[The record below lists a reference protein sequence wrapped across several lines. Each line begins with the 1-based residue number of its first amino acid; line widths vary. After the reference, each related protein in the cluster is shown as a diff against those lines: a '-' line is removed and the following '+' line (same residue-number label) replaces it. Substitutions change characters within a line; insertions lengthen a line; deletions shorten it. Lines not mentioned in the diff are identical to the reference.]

1 MRDGALTP
9 AAVYAMGKDVNKA
22 CCAERCTAARKKCS
36 AIRIESVPAIR
47 VDRSALLCQRSA
59 AVRQPKLVGVRSV
72 SGLLLALLAS
82 ACSAGGGDP
91 RAHGSF
97 GGTGGPNGQGGGPNL
112 SGGNGPNLGNGD
124 EPTRV
129 PPNCGDGAL
138 TDDEACDDGNKIS
151 GDGCSETCLQV
162 ERGFSC
168 ASPGKAC
175 REIARCGDGV
185 VASSERCDDGN
196 TAPGDGCSERCRV
209 ELGKKCE
216 GSPSV
221 CTDAQCGN
229 GIVEGAESCDDGNA
243 VPFDGCSSLC
253 LREPNCAGQSCT
265 SDCGDGLVINEGCD
279 DGNTLD
285 GDGCSATCTI
295 ETGFTCEQEPQCEKI
310 NGQCVL
316 RVPAVFRDFGEAHPD
331 FGGGNE
337 CGVAEGAPIVPGIA
351 QAMLDAEGRPVLG
364 TAPASACIQSAQSF
378 GGWFRDADGSVRVVG
393 SVVLFEN
400 GEGGY
405 VNRFGQNGEKLVV
418 YVSGGME
425 QRVEGA
431 TSQATCAP
439 GCTTRTQ
446 SSLQC
451 ENVCRPDHD
460 AVDAEARQLTQR
472 EQELTQRQQQLTQ
485 AEAQP
490 NPDAAA
496 IATLEAQIATL
507 EQQILEL
514 EGDIETLTLAAEEC
528 DADCQTRFDSLVDAC
543 VADCKPCSGS
553 PTDWCTGGEAREFDG
568 TPVFF
573 PVDGVTGPTRDEAE
587 ARLPAQYGYP
597 GWPNETAY
605 FPNATPHNF
614 YFTSEV
620 QYWFRY
626 EATTNARLDFTGDD
640 DVWVFINGRLAVDL
654 GGIHVPMDGSVTIDA
669 TSAARFGL
677 MPGNVYKI
685 VVFQAE
691 RKRDGSSF
699 RLTLSGFEASP
710 SDCTAV
716 CGDNVLSFGE
726 ECDDGANDG
735 GYGECDMGCRLGAF
749 CGDGVVQPEEQC
761 DDGPGG
767 SAECAGCRRLKK
779 PA

>member
-1 MRDGALTP
+1 VVQL
-9 AAVYAMGKDVNKA
+9 
-22 CCAERCTAARKKCS
+22 
-36 AIRIESVPAIR
+36 
-47 VDRSALLCQRSA
+47 
-59 AVRQPKLVGVRSV
+59 KLIGVRSV
-72 SGLLLALLAS
+72 SGLLLALIAN
-82 ACSAGGGDP
+82 ACSAGGGGDP
-91 RAHGSF
+91 LGP
-97 GGTGGPNGQGGGPNL
+97 GNTGGSAGSSAQSGGPNL
-112 SGGNGPNLGNGD
+112 AGGNGPILGTGGS
-124 EPTRV
+124 TMQA
-129 PPNCGDGAL
+129 PPNCGNGEL
-138 TDDEACDDGNKIS
+138 TDDEACDDGNKSS

-185 VASSERCDDGN
+185 VASSERCDDAN
-196 TAPGDGCSERCRV
+196 ITPGDGCSERCKV

-221 CTDAQCGN
+221 CTEAVCGN
-229 GIVEGAESCDDGNA
+229 SIVEGAESCDDGNS

-253 LREPNCAGQSCT
+253 LREPNCQGQTCT

-279 DGNTLD
+279 DGNNLD
-285 GDGCSATCTI
+285 GDGCSATCTV
-295 ETGFTCEQEPQCEKI
+295 ENGFTCTQEPQCEKV

-316 RVPAVFRDFGEAHPD
+316 RVPAIFRDFAAAHPD

-337 CGVAEGAPIVPGIA
+337 CGIPEDGPLVPGIA

-364 TAPASACIQSAQSF
+364 TAPANACIQSAQSF
-378 GGWFRDADGSVRVVG
+378 GSWFRDGDGVVRVVG
-393 SVVLFEN
+393 DVVLFAN
-400 GEGGY
+400 GSGGY
-405 VNRFGQNGEKLVV
+405 VNRFGANGEKLVV
-418 YVSGGME
+418 YVSNGME
-425 QRVEGA
+425 QTVQGA

-460 AVDAEARQLTQR
+460 AVDTETRQRTQR
-472 EQELTQRQQQLTQ
+472 EQELAQRQQQLAQ
-485 AEAQP
+485 AEAQA

-507 EQQILEL
+507 EEQILEL
-514 EGDIETLTLAAEEC
+514 DAEAAATDC
-528 DADCQTRFDSLVDAC
+528 DTQCQTQFDGLVATC
-543 VADCKPCSGS
+543 VADCKPCSGN
-553 PTDWCTGGEAREFDG
+553 PTQWCTGGMAREFDG

-573 PVDGVTGPTRDEAE
+573 PVDAVMGPTRDEAA
-587 ARLPAQYGYP
+587 ARLPKQYGYP
-597 GWPNETAY
+597 GWPNETSF
-605 FPNATPHNF
+605 FPNAPLHNF

-626 EATTNARLDFTGDD
+626 EAGTNARLDFTGDD

-654 GGIHVPMDGSVTIDA
+654 GGIHVPADGTVTINAD
-669 TSAARFGL
+669 SAARFGL
-677 MPGNVYKI
+677 TPGNVYKI

-699 RLTLSGFEASP
+699 RLTLSGFEAAP

-716 CGDNVLSFGE
+716 CGDGILSFGE

-735 GYGECDMGCRLGAF
+735 GYNECDMGCKLGAF
-749 CGDGVVQPEEQC
+749 CGDNVTQAEEQC

-767 SAECAGCRRLKK
+767 SADCAGCRKLKP

>member
-1 MRDGALTP
+1 VAL
-9 AAVYAMGKDVNKA
+9 V
-22 CCAERCTAARKKCS
+22 
-36 AIRIESVPAIR
+36 
-47 VDRSALLCQRSA
+47 
-59 AVRQPKLVGVRSV
+59 VG
-72 SGLLLALLAS
+72 
-82 ACSAGGGDP
+82 ACSAGGGGDP
-91 RAHGSF
+91 PGNGNGGNAGS
-97 GGTGGPNGQGGGPNL
+97 NAQSGGPNL
-112 SGGNGPNLGNGD
+112 GGGKGPILGTGGS
-124 EPTRV
+124 TMQA
-129 PPNCGDGAL
+129 PPNCGNGEL
-138 TDDEACDDGNKIS
+138 TDDEACDDGNKVS
-151 GDGCSETCLQV
+151 GDGCSDTCLQV

-196 TAPGDGCSERCRV
+196 MLPGDGCSERCKI

-221 CTDAQCGN
+221 CSDAVCGN
-229 GIVEGAESCDDGNA
+229 SIVEGAESCDDGNS

-253 LREPNCAGQSCT
+253 LREPNCKEQSCT

-279 DGNTLD
+279 DGNNLD
-285 GDGCSATCTI
+285 GDGCSATCTV
-295 ETGFTCEQEPQCEKI
+295 ENGFTCKQEPQCEKV

-316 RVPAVFRDFGEAHPD
+316 RVPAIFRDFSASHPD

-337 CGVAEGAPIVPGIA
+337 CGLKEGDPIVPGIA
-351 QAMLDAEGRPVLG
+351 GPMLDAEGRPVLG

-378 GGWFRDADGSVRVVG
+378 GGWFRDGDGAVRVVG
-393 SVVLFEN
+393 SVMLFDN
-400 GEGGY
+400 GSGGY
-405 VNRFGQNGEKLVV
+405 VNRFGANGEKLVV
-418 YVSGGME
+418 YVSQGME
-425 QRVEGA
+425 QVVTGA

-460 AVDAEARQLTQR
+460 TVDSRTRQLTQR
-472 EQELTQRQQQLTQ
+472 QQELAQREQQLAQ
-485 AEAQP
+485 AQAQP

-496 IATLEAQIATL
+496 IATLEAQIADV
-507 EQQILEL
+507 EAQILEL
-514 EGDIETLTLAAEEC
+514 EAEIEDLTAEAEAC
-528 DADCQTRFDSLVDAC
+528 DTQCQTQFDGLVAAC
-543 VADCKPCSGS
+543 VADCKPCSGN
-553 PTDWCTGGEAREFDG
+553 PAQWCTGGVAREFDG

-573 PVDGVTGPTRDEAE
+573 PVDSVMGPTRDEAA

-597 GWPNETAY
+597 GWPNEASF
-605 FPNATPHNF
+605 FPNAPLHNF

-626 EATTNARLDFTGDD
+626 EAGTNARLDFTGDD

-654 GGIHVPMDGSVTIDA
+654 GGIHVPADGTVTINAD
-669 TSAARFGL
+669 SAARFGL
-677 MPGNVYKI
+677 TPGNVYKI

-699 RLTLSGFEASP
+699 RLTLSGFEAAP

-716 CGDNVLSFGE
+716 CGDGILSFGE
-726 ECDDGANDG
+726 ECDDGTNDG
-735 GYGECDMGCRLGAF
+735 GYNECDMGCKLGAF
-749 CGDGVVQPEEQC
+749 CGDNVVQAQEQC

-767 SAECAGCRRLKK
+767 SADCAGCRKLKP

>member
-1 MRDGALTP
+1 VHQLQFLRG
-9 AAVYAMGKDVNKA
+9 
-22 CCAERCTAARKKCS
+22 
-36 AIRIESVPAIR
+36 
-47 VDRSALLCQRSA
+47 
-59 AVRQPKLVGVRSV
+59 RSV
-72 SGLLLALLAS
+72 SGLILGLVVS
-82 ACSAGGGDP
+82 ACSAGGGGP
-91 RAHGSF
+91 PGPGSS
-97 GGTGGPNGQGGGPNL
+97 GGAAGSNAQGGGPIL
-112 SGGNGPNLGNGD
+112 GGGNGPILSTGG
-124 EPTRV
+124 TSTQA
-129 PPNCGDGAL
+129 PPNCGNGEL
-138 TDDEACDDGNKIS
+138 TDDEACDDGNKSS

-196 TAPGDGCSERCRV
+196 TAPGDGCSERCKV

-221 CTDAQCGN
+221 CSDAVCGN
-229 GIVEGAESCDDGNA
+229 SIVEGAESCDDGNN

-253 LREPNCAGQSCT
+253 LREPNCKAQSCT

-295 ETGFTCEQEPQCEKI
+295 ENGFTCKQEPQCEKI
-310 NGQCVL
+310 NDKCVV
-316 RVPAVFRDFGEAHPD
+316 RVPAIFRDFGESHPD

-337 CGVAEGAPIVPGIA
+337 CGLKEGDPIVPGIA

-378 GGWFRDADGSVRVVG
+378 GGWFRDGKDAVRLVS
-393 SVVLFEN
+393 SVVLFDN
-400 GEGGY
+400 GSGGY
-405 VNRFGQNGEKLVV
+405 VNRFGPNGEKLVV
-418 YVSGGME
+418 YVSQGME
-425 QRVEGA
+425 QVVTGA
-431 TSQATCAP
+431 TSQATCEP
-439 GCTTRTQ
+439 GCTTRTR

-451 ENVCRPDHD
+451 DNQCRPDHD
-460 AVDAEARQLTQR
+460 ALADKTRQVTQR
-472 EQELTQRQQQLTQ
+472 EQELAQRQEQLAQ
-485 AEAQP
+485 AQAQP

-496 IATLEAQIATL
+496 IATLETQIAALEAQIADL
-507 EQQILEL
+507 EA
-514 EGDIETLTLAAEEC
+514 DVETLTVAAAAC
-528 DADCQTRFDSLVDAC
+528 DTQCQTQFDSLVDAC
-543 VADCKPCSGS
+543 VADCKPCSGN
-553 PTDWCTGGEAREFDG
+553 PTQWCTGGVAKEFDG

-573 PVDGVTGPTRDEAE
+573 PVDSVMGPTRDAWP
-587 ARLPAQYGYP
+587 ARLPAQYGYN
-597 GWPNETAY
+597 GWPNETAF
-605 FPNATPHNF
+605 FPGAPLHNF

-654 GGIHVPMDGSVTIDA
+654 GGIHVPMDGTVTINA
-669 TSAARFGL
+669 ASAARFGL
-677 MPGNVYKI
+677 TPGNVYKI

-699 RLTLSGFEASP
+699 RLTLSGFEAAP

-716 CGDNVLSFGE
+716 CGDGILSFGE
-726 ECDDGANDG
+726 ECDDGTNDG
-735 GYGECDMGCRLGAF
+735 GYNECDVGCKLGAF
-749 CGDGVVQPEEQC
+749 CGDNVVQAEEQC

-767 SAECAGCRRLKK
+767 SADCAGCRKLKP

>member
-1 MRDGALTP
+1 ML
-9 AAVYAMGKDVNKA
+9 
-22 CCAERCTAARKKCS
+22 
-36 AIRIESVPAIR
+36 
-47 VDRSALLCQRSA
+47 
-59 AVRQPKLVGVRSV
+59 
-72 SGLLLALLAS
+72 
-82 ACSAGGGDP
+82 
-91 RAHGSF
+91 
-97 GGTGGPNGQGGGPNL
+97 GTGGSSMQA
-112 SGGNGPNLGNGD
+112 
-124 EPTRV
+124 
-129 PPNCGDGAL
+129 PPNCGNGEL
-138 TDDEACDDGNKIS
+138 TDDEACDDGNKVS

-196 TAPGDGCSERCRV
+196 TAPGDGCSERCKI

-221 CTDAQCGN
+221 CSDAQCGN
-229 GIVEGAESCDDGNA
+229 SIVEGAESCDDGNA

-253 LREPNCAGQSCT
+253 LREPNCQGQTCT

-279 DGNTLD
+279 DGNNLD
-285 GDGCSATCTI
+285 GDGCSATCTV
-295 ETGFTCEQEPQCEKI
+295 ENGFTCKQEPQCEKI

-316 RVPAVFRDFGEAHPD
+316 RVPAIFRDFPAAHAD

-337 CGVAEGAPIVPGIA
+337 CGIAEDAPLVPGIA

-364 TAPASACIQSAQSF
+364 TAPPSACIQSAQSF
-378 GGWFRDADGSVRVVG
+378 GTWFRDGDGVVRVIGDVL
-393 SVVLFEN
+393 LFEN
-400 GEGGY
+400 GSGGY
-405 VNRFGQNGEKLVV
+405 VNRFGANGEKLVV
-418 YVSGGME
+418 YVSDGME
-425 QRVEGA
+425 QVVTGA

-446 SSLQC
+446 GSLQC
-451 ENVCRPDHD
+451 ENQCRPDHD
-460 AVDAEARQLTQR
+460 AVDAETRQLTQR
-472 EQELTQRQQQLTQ
+472 EQELAQRQQQLAQ

-490 NPDAAA
+490 NPDAGA
-496 IATLEAQIATL
+496 IATLEAQIAAL
-507 EQQILEL
+507 EEQILEL
-514 EGDIETLTLAAEEC
+514 EAEILTLTAAATAC
-528 DADCQTRFDSLVDAC
+528 DTQCQTQFDGLVAAC
-543 VADCKPCSGS
+543 VADCKPCSGN
-553 PTDWCTGGEAREFDG
+553 PAQWCTGGVAREFDG

-573 PVDGVTGPTRDEAE
+573 PVDGVMGPTRDEAA
-587 ARLPAQYGYP
+587 ARLPKQYGYP
-597 GWPNETAY
+597 GWPDEASF
-605 FPNATPHNF
+605 FPNAPLHNF

-626 EATTNARLDFTGDD
+626 EAGTNARLDFTGDD

-654 GGIHVPMDGSVTIDA
+654 GGIHVPEDGTVTINAD
-669 TSAARFGL
+669 SAARFGL
-677 MPGNVYKI
+677 TPGNVYKI

-699 RLTLSGFEASP
+699 RLTLSGFEAAP

-716 CGDNVLSFGE
+716 CGDGILSFGE
-726 ECDDGANDG
+726 ECDDGTNDG
-735 GYGECDMGCRLGAF
+735 GYNECDKSCKLGAF
-749 CGDGVVQPEEQC
+749 CGDNVVQAEEQC

-767 SAECAGCRRLKK
+767 SADCAGCRKLKP

>member
-1 MRDGALTP
+1 
-9 AAVYAMGKDVNKA
+9 
-22 CCAERCTAARKKCS
+22 
-36 AIRIESVPAIR
+36 
-47 VDRSALLCQRSA
+47 
-59 AVRQPKLVGVRSV
+59 
-72 SGLLLALLAS
+72 LALLVS
-82 ACSAGGGDP
+82 ACSAGGGDAP
-91 RAHGSF
+91 SNGSS
-97 GGTGGPNGQGGGPNL
+97 GGAAGSNPQGGGPIL
-112 SGGNGPNLGNGD
+112 SSGNGPILGTGGND
-124 EPTRV
+124 AEA
-129 PPNCGDGAL
+129 PPNCGNGEL
-138 TDDEACDDGNKIS
+138 TDDEACDDGNKTS

-175 REIARCGDGV
+175 REIARCGDGA

-196 TAPGDGCSERCRV
+196 IAPGDGCSERCKI

-221 CTDAQCGN
+221 CSDAECGN
-229 GIVEGAESCDDGNA
+229 SIVEGAESCDDGNNL
-243 VPFDGCSSLC
+243 PFDGCSSLC
-253 LREPNCAGQSCT
+253 LREPSCQGESCT

-295 ETGFTCEQEPQCEKI
+295 EAGFTCDQEPQCEKV

-316 RVPAVFRDFGEAHPD
+316 RVPAIFRDFSEAHPD
-331 FGGGNE
+331 FGGGAT
-337 CGVAEGAPIVPGIA
+337 CGLKEGDPIVPGIA

-378 GGWFRDADGSVRVVG
+378 AGWFRDGTDSVQVVG
-393 SVVLFEN
+393 NVVLFDN
-400 GEGGY
+400 GSGGY
-405 VNRFGQNGEKLVV
+405 VNRFGPNGEKLVV
-418 YVSGGME
+418 YVSPPAGQGSE
-425 QRVEGA
+425 QVVTGA
-431 TSQATCAP
+431 TSQATCEP
-439 GCTTRTQ
+439 GCATRTR

-451 ENVCRPDHD
+451 DNVCRPDND
-460 AVDAEARQLTQR
+460 AVADRQRQLAQR
-472 EQELTQRQQQLTQ
+472 EQELVQREEQLAQ
-485 AEAQP
+485 AQAQP

-496 IATLEAQIATL
+496 IATIEAQIADL
-507 EQQILEL
+507 DLQILEL
-514 EGDIETLTLAAEEC
+514 AAEIVTLTETAEACET
-528 DADCQTRFDSLVDAC
+528 DCQTRFDALVDAC
-543 VADCKPCSGS
+543 VADCKPCSGN
-553 PTDWCTGGEAREFDG
+553 PTQWCTGGMAREFDG

-573 PVDGVTGPTRDEAE
+573 PVDGVMGPTRDEA
-587 ARLPAQYGYP
+587 AAKLPLQYGYN
-597 GWPNETAY
+597 GWPNETAF
-605 FPNATPHNF
+605 FPNAPLHNF

-626 EATTNARLDFTGDD
+626 EQDTNARLDFTGDD

-654 GGIHVPMDGSVTIDA
+654 GGIHVPMDGTVTINA
-669 TSAARFGL
+669 ASAARFGL
-677 MPGNVYKI
+677 TPGNVYKI

-699 RLTLSGFEASP
+699 RLTLSGFEAAP

-716 CGDNVLSFGE
+716 CGDGILSFGE

-735 GYGECDMGCRLGAF
+735 GYGECDMGCKLGAF
-749 CGDGVVQPEEQC
+749 CGDSVVQPEEQC

-767 SAECAGCRRLKK
+767 SADCAGCRKLKP